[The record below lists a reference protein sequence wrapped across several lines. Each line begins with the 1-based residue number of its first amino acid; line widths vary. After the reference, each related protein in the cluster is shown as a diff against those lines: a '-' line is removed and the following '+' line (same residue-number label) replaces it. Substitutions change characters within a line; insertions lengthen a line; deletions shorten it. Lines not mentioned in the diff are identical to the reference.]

1 MNLSNLGKILATE
14 PKYRQK
20 QAQEAVFIKKIDSW
34 SEASSLPIALRETL
48 ANEVPLTINSEKI
61 QKSGKDVA
69 KVLIKLDDGQKIE
82 TVLIKHRDKRNT
94 ICVSSQVGCSANC
107 SFCATG
113 KLGFKR
119 NLTVDEIILQVLYFA
134 RELKKTN
141 EEVTNIVFM
150 GMGEPFLNF
159 DNVLAAVR
167 IFNDKDYFNIGAR
180 KISISTCGVIDG
192 IKKLAAVDL
201 QLNLAISLHAP
212 FDEMRDEIMP
222 INQAFPIRKLMQA
235 ARDFVSATNRRVMFE
250 YLLLP
255 GINDTP
261 ECAEELAKLINHHLF
276 FVNLI
281 NYNEIEG
288 FSLPKIYQAKP
299 SDKKISINKYNINE
313 FKRILNKHKVKFTE
327 RYSFGGNID
336 AACGQLA
343 GK

>member
-1 MNLSNLGKILATE
+1 MKLFNYSKILADE

-20 QAQEAVFIKKIDSW
+20 QAQEAIFQKKITHW
-34 SEASSLPIALRETL
+34 SEASVLPLALREKLEEDASLDIDVET
-48 ANEVPLTINSEKI
+48 VK
-61 QKSGKDVA
+61 KSGKDVV
-69 KVLIKLDDGQKIE
+69 KVLINLADGSQIE
-82 TVLIKHRDKRNT
+82 TVLIRHRDKRNT
-94 ICVSSQVGCSANC
+94 VCVSSQVGCSANC

-119 NLTVDEIILQVLYFA
+119 NLTAEEIIAQVLYFS
-134 RELKKTN
+134 RYLKEKD
-141 EEVTNIVFM
+141 EEVTNVVFM

-159 DNVLAAVR
+159 DNVLAAVKML
-167 IFNDKDYFNIGAR
+167 NDKNLFNIGAR
-180 KISISTCGVIDG
+180 KLSISTCGIVDG
-192 IKKLAAVDL
+192 IKKLAAVEL

-212 FDEMRDEIMP
+212 FDEIRDEIMP
-222 INQAFPIRKLMQA
+222 VNQIYNINKIMRA
-235 ARDFVSATNRRVMFE
+235 AKEFVETTNRRVMFE

-255 GINDTP
+255 GINDST

-288 FSLPKIYQAKP
+288 FSLPQKYQAK
-299 SDKKISINKYNINE
+299 DKNQKIAINKYNINE

-327 RYSFGGNID
+327 RYSFGDNIE